1 MNAIHYT
8 FAATLTVVFVAFCVA
23 LVVRLIK
30 STISDFKSD
39 EDEPEYVEDEL
50 NEYFFLYAD
59 NKRFPYKAGW
69 TRVLAPDFNAAE
81 AVFNAYHPGT
91 VEGLTNCATVYEGE
105 LFRQTN
111 IFKTGNYGEFEH
123 ETIAAS
129 RMKIIKKGDSQC
141 RPES

>member
-1 MNAIHYT
+1 MNNVHYILALILT
-8 FAATLTVVFVAFCVA
+8 AAFIAFFIVLIA
-23 LVVRLIK
+23 RLVK
-30 STISDFKSD
+30 GTIVEIGGVD
-39 EDEPEYVEDEL
+39 DEPEYVEDDL

-91 VEGLTNCATVYEGE
+91 VEGLTSCASVYEGD

-111 IFKTGNYGEFEH
+111 IFKTGNYGEYEH

-129 RMKIIKKGDSQC
+129 RTKIIKKDV
-141 RPES
+141 